1 MQPLIIEVALNGGT
15 PKSRNAHV
23 PKTPAEIT
31 ADALACMAAGAAI
44 VHSHIDDYKST
55 GAVAAAR
62 YLEGWAPVLAARPD
76 AILCATVAGG
86 GSAELRFG
94 HYAPLAAAGMRMGSL
109 DPGSVNLAS
118 HGADGLPGPQQ
129 FVYATSFADI
139 AWLVD
144 AHIAARLGPSIAIY
158 EPGFL
163 RAVLAYERAG
173 RFPAGALVK
182 FYFGGPYNMLD
193 GQRSNITFGLPPTAT
208 ALVAYLEM
216 MEGSALPWSV
226 TVMGGD
232 VTAEGLTRLA
242 IERGG
247 HVRVGLEDFA
257 GERAPTNVELVSE
270 VVAIAA
276 ACGRAV
282 ATPAQAAA
290 LLGLP

>member
-15 PKSRNAHV
+15 PKARNAQV
-23 PKTPAEIT
+23 PRSPAEIT

-44 VHSHIDDYKST
+44 VHSHIDSLQMT
-55 GAVAAAR
+55 GEAAAAR
-62 YLEGWAPVLAARPD
+62 YLEGWSPVLAARPD
-76 AILCATVAGG
+76 AILCATVAF
-86 GSAELRFG
+86 AVTPEARFG

-118 HGADGLPGPQQ
+118 HGADGLPGAQQ
-129 FVYATSFADI
+129 IVYATSFADI
-139 AWLVD
+139 AYLVD
-144 AHIAARLGPSIAIY
+144 LHIVSKLGPSIAIY

-173 RFPAGALVK
+173 RLPPGALVK

-208 ALVAYLEM
+208 ALAAYIEM
-216 MEGSALPWSV
+216 MDGSALPWSV

-232 VTAEGLTRLA
+232 VTSAGLTRLA

-257 GERAPTNVELVSE
+257 GEHMPTNVELVSE
-270 VVAIAA
+270 VAALAA